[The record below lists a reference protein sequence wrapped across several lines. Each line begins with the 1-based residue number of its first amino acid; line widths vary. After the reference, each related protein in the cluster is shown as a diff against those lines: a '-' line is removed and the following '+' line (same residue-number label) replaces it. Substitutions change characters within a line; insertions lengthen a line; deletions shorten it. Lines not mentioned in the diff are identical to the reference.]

1 LGTNPVVLEFTA
13 DIILE
18 LNRVRP
24 GLRSA
29 FVDSCDHRSLV
40 SWILYAFGPEGRGI
54 KDATALAVT
63 RLAQKP
69 GEATG
74 AAYGHLADLP
84 PRELQNIL
92 KQAIHREF
100 VSNFH
105 CKRVFSN
112 LMPEV
117 LQELSE
123 RLFGQ

>member
-1 LGTNPVVLEFTA
+1 MGTHPVVLEFTA

-40 SWILYAFGPEGRGI
+40 SWILYAFRPEGHGI
-54 KDATALAVT
+54 NDATALAVA

-69 GEATG
+69 GESAGG
-74 AAYGHLADLP
+74 AYEHLANLP
-84 PRELQNIL
+84 PRELQNML
-92 KQAIHREF
+92 KQAIHGEF
-100 VSNFH
+100 VSNFYF
-105 CKRVFSN
+105 KRVFLN